1 MTNEQYQKHQ
11 ILKQYRALKDA
22 RENAIVDYCSAL
34 AKLTK
39 VTQNISPLPGGHGS
53 ESDYDEKVFELVGLF
68 ARVREINSHIIMI
81 SRAVNSL
88 PTLEAF
94 VVRELYFR
102 NRKAAEIARILEKSK
117 RTIFRIRNEALD
129 HLEFYRI
136 VGI

>member
-1 MTNEQYQKHQ
+1 MTNDQYKKHQ

-39 VTQNISPLPGGHGS
+39 VTQNISPLPGGHGN
-53 ESDYDEKVFELVGLF
+53 ESDYDEKVFELAGLF
-68 ARVREINSHIIMI
+68 IRVREINGHIITI